1 MSKIKKKK
9 AALFALEIVLLLLF
23 LAALY
28 VYGRVSES
36 MDKIEQPVL
45 EEERIVVNDQAP
57 QMSGYDTYA
66 LFAVDSRKYNEDMKG
81 ENSDTIIIA
90 SVNNDNKDIKLVS
103 VYRDTL
109 MNIGWGN
116 YTKAN
121 ASYSYGGPEQ
131 AISML
136 NTSLDLNITDY
147 ATVDFSAMATIV
159 DLLGGLDIPMSY
171 AEIEH
176 MNNYCKETSKET
188 GLSYTPIEKPEPA
201 PPLEKQ
207 EEIIGTYH
215 LNGVQVT
222 SYCRIRYTAS
232 LDMGRTERQRRVI
245 QMITSKAKTA
255 GLTTLFEIMDQV
267 FPMVQTSVS
276 KTEILQLIP
285 AMLGYSLDDTTGFP
299 FNYEFVKINDTD
311 FIVPTSLITNVQELH
326 EFLYGETDYQPSREV
341 QTASD
346 RILGIAEEATNSGGY
361 LEGVGGEK
369 AIMWNYEEDSY
380 DYGTD
385 YSENSGYSEDYDTDS
400 YSDEEYY

>member
-1 MSKIKKKK
+1 
-9 AALFALEIVLLLLF
+9 
-23 LAALY
+23 
-28 VYGRVSES
+28 
-36 MDKIEQPVL
+36 
-45 EEERIVVNDQAP
+45 
-57 QMSGYDTYA
+57 
-66 LFAVDSRKYNEDMKG
+66 
-81 ENSDTIIIA
+81 
-90 SVNNDNKDIKLVS
+90 
-103 VYRDTL
+103 
-109 MNIGWGN
+109 
-116 YTKAN
+116 
-121 ASYSYGGPEQ
+121 
-131 AISML
+131 ML

-232 LDMGRTERQRRVI
+232 MDMGRTERQRRVI

-285 AMLGYSLDDTTGFP
+285 AMLGYSLDETTGFP
-299 FNYEFVKINDTD
+299 FNYEFVKINDAD

-326 EFLYGETDYQPSREV
+326 EFLYGGDRLSAKPGGSGCQRPYSGDRGGSYQLRRLS
-341 QTASD
+341 
-346 RILGIAEEATNSGGY
+346 
-361 LEGVGGEK
+361 EGVGGEK
-369 AIMWNYEEDSY
+369 ALMWNYEEDSY
-380 DYGTD
+380 DYDTD
-385 YSENSGYSEDYDTDS
+385 DSGNSDYSEDYDTDS